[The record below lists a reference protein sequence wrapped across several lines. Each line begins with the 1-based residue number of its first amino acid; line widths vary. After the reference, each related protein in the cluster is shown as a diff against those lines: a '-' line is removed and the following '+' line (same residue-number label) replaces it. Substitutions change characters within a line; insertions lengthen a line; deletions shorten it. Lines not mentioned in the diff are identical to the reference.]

1 MKMDTLGHVVLALR
15 QEDFFSFFRM
25 LLAVSKEEI
34 YSPEK
39 LCLFLSLNICD
50 YVQKKVTVILL
61 TSDFCT
67 L

>member
-1 MKMDTLGHVVLALR
+1 MDTLGHVVLALR
-15 QEDFFSFFRM
+15 QEDFFFFFRM

>member
-1 MKMDTLGHVVLALR
+1 MDTLGHVVLALR
-15 QEDFFSFFRM
+15 QEEFFFFFFRM